1 MEAVHGLAGA
11 TQLAIGIGAIIF
23 GAGIGAG
30 ISTVNHCFWTGSWSG
45 TGKADVDGAVDVCA
59 NGFVT
64 S

>member
-1 MEAVHGLAGA
+1 MEAVNGLAGA
-11 TQLAIGIGAIIF
+11 TQLAIGIGAIIV

-30 ISTVNHCFWTGSWSG
+30 TSTVNHCVWTGSCSG
-45 TGKADVDGAVDVCA
+45 AGKADVDGAVDGCA